1 MVLRLGEGPAIAVNN
16 YAQETKE
23 EVFAEQRLKL
33 LPANFSCAFRLP
45 TLSLQENTNWYVF
58 MKKAEE
64 TRKTILQKAFAL
76 SYAHGYRPTSIDTII
91 AEIGVTK
98 GAFYYHFKNKDE
110 MGVAI
115 IEEILKPT
123 FLGGFAKALAAEKNP
138 LEGIYNLMEN
148 LLLNDNFLRV
158 ECGCPVANLA
168 GEMAP
173 WNGPFTE
180 ALRALTEELT
190 HEMAALLERGKA
202 EGFVGRQVAA
212 KQTVLFIL
220 SGYWGVRTLG
230 KLEGSPAVYTSYLKG
245 LKQYL
250 DSLR

>member
-1 MVLRLGEGPAIAVNN
+1 
-16 YAQETKE
+16 
-23 EVFAEQRLKL
+23 
-33 LPANFSCAFRLP
+33 
-45 TLSLQENTNWYVF
+45 

-76 SYAHGYRPTSIDTII
+76 SYAHGYQTTSIDTIL

-123 FLGGFAKALAAEKNP
+123 FLSSFTEALAAEKNP
-138 LEGIYNLMEN
+138 LEGIYNLIEN
-148 LLLNDNFLRV
+148 LLLNEELLRV
-158 ECGCPVANLA
+158 ECGCPVANLV
-168 GEMAP
+168 GEMTP
-173 WNGPFTE
+173 WNGPFTQ
-180 ALRALTEELT
+180 ALRSLTEDLT
-190 HEMAALLERGKA
+190 REMTALLERGKA
-202 EGFVGRQVAA
+202 DGFVGSQVAA
-212 KQTVLFIL
+212 RETVLFIL

-230 KLEGSPAVYTSYLKG
+230 KLEESPAVYTSYLKG

-250 DSLR
+250 QSLQ